1 MARASNSQ
9 MPSRP
14 QGPVQTASRSGG
26 GDDAGPGAAGL
37 AENPGWMV
45 PAKEAPARDSPCAT
59 TSATTGEKGQ
69 GPTACGLSQP
79 QEPTHEEGVPT
90 GKPPE
95 SWGGGVAASSRRLGH
110 PPSNG
115 MWSVLA
121 SHPNQAVP
129 SNGRASPP
137 LPVPGALQPQQGA
150 RSPSLGG
157 IKEAKEGFLH

>member
-115 MWSVLA
+115 MWNVVRL
-121 SHPNQAVP
+121 
-129 SNGRASPP
+129 GLSPQ
-137 LPVPGALQPQQGA
+137 PGCALQLQSISAPPYAWSIAASAGSEVPVTWRHQRG
-150 RSPSLGG
+150 
-157 IKEAKEGFLH
+157 